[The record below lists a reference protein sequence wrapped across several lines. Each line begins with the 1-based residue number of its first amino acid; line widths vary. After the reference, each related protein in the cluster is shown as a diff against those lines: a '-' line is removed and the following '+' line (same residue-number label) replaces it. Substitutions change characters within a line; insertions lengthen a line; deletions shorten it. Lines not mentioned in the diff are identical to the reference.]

1 MSFARIVRKTWRENH
16 LFSALVELT
25 YRCNWDCYF
34 CYNDLGLR
42 GRPLSR
48 EQYFAFFADL
58 QELGALNLIL
68 SGGEPLAHPDFFA
81 LGARAAELDFVVRVK
96 SNGHALRGAVARR
109 LKDEVDPYIVEV
121 SLHGA
126 RAATHDRQTR
136 VPGSFDRLVANV
148 RELLEL
154 GLRVQINSTLTA
166 WNEDEIEEMMELT
179 EGLGAPLRI
188 DPEVTPRDDGDTEP
202 LSIRPS
208 REAVLRLFRI
218 QQEAR
223 RKALGAGEASAE
235 AALSVSRE
243 GDAIPAAVGGGG
255 PEKHCGAGSSTIAVD
270 PFGTVYPCV
279 QWRRA
284 VGNLHERS
292 IGEIWAQSQDL
303 AAVREENVAVGSM
316 IRSLGPEGG
325 LMGFCPGSAAAAT
338 GKATGLYPAAATK
351 LSLQREARAGGG
363 EERVRL
369 PVVP

>member
-1 MSFARIVRKTWRENH
+1 MSFAKIVRKTWRENH

-42 GRPLSR
+42 GRALSR
-48 EQYFAFFADL
+48 EQYFELFADL
-58 QELGALNLIL
+58 KELGTLNLIL
-68 SGGEPLAHPDFFA
+68 SGGEPLAHPDFFE
-81 LGARAAELDFVVRVK
+81 LGARATELDFVVRVK

-109 LKDEVDPYIVEV
+109 LKEEVDPYILEV

-126 RAATHDRQTR
+126 RAETHDRQTR
-136 VPGSFDRLVANV
+136 VPGSFDRLIGNIG
-148 RELLEL
+148 ELLDL
-154 GLRVQINSTLTA
+154 GVRVQINSTLTA
-166 WNEDEIEEMMELT
+166 WNEDEIEDMMALT

-188 DPEVTPRDDGDTEP
+188 DPEVTPRDDGDTGP

-208 REAVLRLFRI
+208 REAVLRLFRL
-218 QQEAR
+218 QHQAR
-223 RKALGAGEASAE
+223 RKALEGGDLQAE
-235 AALSVSRE
+235 PALSVSKE
-243 GDAIPAAVGGGG
+243 GDAVPAAATGGG

-270 PFGTVYPCV
+270 PYGTVYPCV

-292 IGEIWAQSQDL
+292 IREIWADSGDL
-303 AAVREENVAVGSM
+303 AAIRDENVAVHSM
-316 IRSLGPEGG
+316 IRSLGPEGQ

-351 LSLQREARAGGG
+351 LSLQREANAEVEKRA
-363 EERVRL
+363 RL
-369 PVVP
+369 PVVS

>member
-1 MSFARIVRKTWRENH
+1 MSFAQIVRKTWRENH

-25 YRCNWDCYF
+25 YRCNWDCWF

-42 GRPLSR
+42 GKPLSR
-48 EQYFAFFADL
+48 EQYFDFFADL
-58 QELGALNLIL
+58 KDLGALNLIL

-81 LGARAAELDFVVRVK
+81 LGARATELDFVVRVK

-109 LKDEVDPYIVEV
+109 LKEEVDPYIVEV

-136 VPGSFDRLVANV
+136 VPGSFDRLLENV
-148 RELLEL
+148 RELLDL
-154 GLRVQINSTLTA
+154 GVRVQINSTLTA

-179 EGLGAPLRI
+179 GRLGAPLRI

-218 QQEAR
+218 QHEAR
-223 RKALGAGEASAE
+223 RKAMEGGRVPGEAP
-235 AALSVSRE
+235 LSVSRE
-243 GDAIPAAVGGGG
+243 GDAVPAAAAGGG

-270 PFGTVYPCV
+270 PYGTVYPCV

-292 IGEIWAQSQDL
+292 IREIWAESLDL
-303 AAVREENVAVGSM
+303 AAVRDENVAVHSM
-316 IRSLGPEGG
+316 VRSLGPEGQ

-338 GKATGLYPAAATK
+338 GKSTGLYPAAATK
-351 LSLQREARAGGG
+351 LALQREASAED
-363 EERVRL
+363 EEKPARL